1 MKQLKKIF
9 FQLHSWIGINLS
21 ILFFVVCFSGTLA
34 TLAREI
40 DWIFRPGI
48 RVEVQDHKADKNSI
62 AEKIKKAY
70 PNGVITEW
78 EGARMPYLCD
88 LVSVE
93 KDGLEWY
100 VFVNPYTGNIQG
112 ATTLTFQR
120 FIRDFHYYFFIDYN
134 NIGHFMVLV
143 FAFML
148 FTVTVTALFF
158 YKNWWRKLF
167 ELKTDKGS
175 AVLFRSLHRLVG
187 VWSVPF
193 CLLISITGIWYF
205 IERTNTAN
213 VSEVANPQLPK
224 IKALDIDETSLK
236 KLSFTVDYNKIISV
250 AENAIPHLKV
260 KDIKFPKNLSS
271 PIYVTGK
278 SNVPLVRY
286 RANRVWL
293 HPLTYGV
300 IATQKATE
308 VGARTLINDSADML
322 HFGVWGGLITKII
335 WFVFGLCL
343 SSLVLTGII
352 IRLKKKTKKEADL
365 KVAKWNYFN
374 ISIVALLFGAMYY
387 TLVVKYALALYQ
399 IALITCG
406 FIVLFFLIWYLF
418 THKIKTKN

>member
-1 MKQLKKIF
+1 MKKLKKIF

-34 TLAREI
+34 TIAREI
-40 DWIFRPGI
+40 DWIFRPDI
-48 RVEVQDHKADKNSI
+48 RVSVQELKADKNEI
-62 AEKIKKAY
+62 VKKIEKAY
-70 PNGVITEW
+70 PDGVITEW
-78 EGARMPYLCD
+78 EGGRMPYLCD

-93 KDGLEWY
+93 KEGLEWY
-100 VFVNPYTGNIQG
+100 VFVNPYTGEIQG

-134 NIGHFMVLV
+134 NVGHFMVLV

-148 FTVTVTALFF
+148 FIVTITALFF
-158 YKNWWRKLF
+158 YKNWWKKLF
-167 ELKTDKGS
+167 ELKINKGS

-213 VSEVANPQLPK
+213 VSDVANPETPK
-224 IKALDIDETSLK
+224 IETLDLDETSFSNLG
-236 KLSFTVDYNKIISV
+236 FTVDYNKVVST
-250 AENAIPHLKV
+250 AENAIPNLKV
-260 KDIKFPKNLSS
+260 KDIKLPKNLNS

-278 SNVPLVRY
+278 SDVPLVRY

-293 HPLTYGV
+293 HPLTYDVVG
-300 IATQKATE
+300 IQKATE
-308 VGARTLINDSADML
+308 VGAKTLINDSADML

-335 WFVFGLCL
+335 WFFFGLCL
-343 SSLVLTGII
+343 STLVLTGIV

-374 ISIVALLFGAMYY
+374 ISVVVLLFGAMYY
-387 TLVVKYALALYQ
+387 TLVVKYALAPYQ
-399 IALITCG
+399 IVLITG
-406 FIVLFFLIWYLF
+406 AFVILILLAYYVFGYKL
-418 THKIKTKN
+418 KK